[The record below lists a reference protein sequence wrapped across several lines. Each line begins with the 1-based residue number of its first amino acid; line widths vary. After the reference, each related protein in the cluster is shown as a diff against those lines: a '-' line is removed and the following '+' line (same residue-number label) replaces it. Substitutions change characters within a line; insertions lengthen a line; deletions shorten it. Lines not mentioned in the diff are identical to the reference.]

1 MPFVIYLLL
10 LAGAAFAADRFNL
23 PIVTSLWEIMVAMW
37 ATAIG
42 VYKSLRGER
51 FQTWTVASSTRK

>member
-1 MPFVIYLLL
+1 MIYLLL
-10 LAGAAFAADRFNL
+10 LAGAAFAADRFDL

-51 FQTWTVASSTRK
+51 FQTWSVASSTRK

>member
-1 MPFVIYLLL
+1 M
-10 LAGAAFAADRFNL
+10 ADRFNL
-23 PIVTSLWEIMVAMW
+23 PVVTSLWEIMVAMW

-51 FQTWTVASSTRK
+51 FQTWTIASSTRK